1 MEAAAVAGFCA
12 QGVVGR
18 VYSEQAHVGGGELG
32 ELAAF
37 NEAAGLGL
45 HVDIV
50 AGAAVGAAIA
60 VADGQVGFAVE
71 VEVAHLH
78 ITWPQSIVVESE
90 LFAAEALREAAVAQ
104 GDLGWAHANQTIS
117 VAAVALHFGLP
128 AGRQVSCIY
137 R

>member
-1 MEAAAVAGFCA
+1 MVTAVLP
-12 QGVVGR
+12 V
-18 VYSEQAHVGGGELG
+18 HNGEVFL
-32 ELAAF
+32 
-37 NEAAGLGL
+37 
-45 HVDIV
+45 
-50 AGAAVGAAIA
+50 
-60 VADGQVGFAVE
+60 AVE